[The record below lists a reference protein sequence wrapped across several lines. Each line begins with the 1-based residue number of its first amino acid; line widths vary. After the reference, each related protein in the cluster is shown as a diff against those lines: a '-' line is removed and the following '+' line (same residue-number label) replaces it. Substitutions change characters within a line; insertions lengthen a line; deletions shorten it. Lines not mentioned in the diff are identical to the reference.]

1 MRILTVADRFTD
13 YAEKIKEEL
22 EKNELRVELDAR
34 TESVGYKVRE
44 AQAQKIPLIITVG
57 EKEEKTKTLAVRTLD
72 NKVYFGVKLNDLI
85 KNINENIME
94 KNERIEF

>member
-1 MRILTVADRFTD
+1 MRLFLAIDLP
-13 YAEKIKEEL
+13 EKIKEEL